1 MAKSTSQ
8 SGVIGLCLWASRYA
22 LRRWVPLAGV
32 LATLVLDA
40 GLNVLK
46 PWPMVFLVDHVLQ
59 TKPMPGWMARLIAL
73 LPGSPTTSQLIGWS
87 VAATILIFLL
97 SWTLELANAY
107 ANISLGQRMVYDL
120 ASDLFARLQ
129 QLSLRFHA
137 NQSVG
142 DNIRRVTT
150 DCACVSAIIK
160 DALLPVLSSLIMV
173 AAMFCILWNID
184 ARLALLALTVVPL
197 MLVVF
202 RFHAQPMLDLGCL
215 QQEEEARTY
224 EVVEQTLSAMPVIQ
238 AFCREEFNDRRFAQT
253 TGDALSAAL
262 KVTNLQLRFKVL
274 MGLVTAAGTAAI
286 LWFGARDALAGTMS
300 IGTILLFLSYL
311 GSLYSPLSTVIYTSS
326 TIQANAG
333 SAQRVRE
340 VLDSD
345 HEVADKPGAARLTSV
360 QGQVQIEDVTFGYSA
375 GRPVLR
381 NINLITKPGE
391 IIVLVGATGAG
402 KSTLAGLVP
411 RFFDPQMGRVLVD
424 GCDVRDIQ
432 LKSLR
437 QNVAIVSQESFLFPL
452 SVAENIAYAKPHATQ
467 KEIEAAAQ
475 AASAHDF
482 IAQLPRGYDTV
493 IGERGATLSGG
504 ERQRISIARALL
516 KDAPI
521 LILDEPTSALDLET
535 ENSLLD
541 ALERLTKGRTTF
553 VIAHRLAIARRADR
567 IIVLQDGQIVEAGT
581 HDELNAA
588 NGRYAEFLR
597 IQSAAEH
604 KS

>member
-1 MAKSTSQ
+1 MAKSTGQ
-8 SGVIGLCLWASRYA
+8 FGVIGLCMWASSYA

-32 LATLVLDA
+32 LATMVLDA

-59 TKPMPGWMARLIAL
+59 TKPMPGWMVGLIAL
-73 LPGSPTTSQLIGWS
+73 LPGTPTTSQFIGWS
-87 VAATILIFLL
+87 VVATVLIFLM
-97 SWTLELANAY
+97 SWALELANAY

-142 DNIRRVTT
+142 DNMRRVTT
-150 DCACVSAIIK
+150 DCTCISAIIK
-160 DALLPVLSSLIMV
+160 DAVLPVLSSLIMV
-173 AAMFCILWNID
+173 AAMFCILWNIN
-184 ARLALLALTVVPL
+184 AELALLALAVVPL

-202 RFHAQPMLDLGCL
+202 RFHAQPMLDLGCV

-224 EVVEQTLSAMPVIQ
+224 EVVEQTFSAMPVIQ
-238 AFCREEFNDRRFAQT
+238 AFCREEFNDRRFART
-253 TGDALSAAL
+253 TGSALSAAL
-262 KVTNLQLRFKVL
+262 KLTNLQLRFKVL
-274 MGLVTAAGTAAI
+274 MGLVTAAGTAGI
-286 LWFGARDALAGTMS
+286 LWFGAKDALAGTMS

-311 GSLYSPLSTVIYTSS
+311 GSLYTPLSTVIYTSS
-326 TIQANAG
+326 MIQASAG

-340 VLDSD
+340 VLDAD
-345 HEVADKPGAARLTSV
+345 HEVADKPGAIVLTSI
-360 QGQVQIEDVTFGYSA
+360 QGQVQIENVTFGYSSSRTA
-375 GRPVLR
+375 LR
-381 NINLITKPGE
+381 NINLVAKPGE
-391 IIVLVGATGAG
+391 TIVLVGATGAG
-402 KSTLAGLVP
+402 KSTLAALIP
-411 RFFDPQMGRVLVD
+411 RFFDPQTGRVLVD
-424 GCDVRDIQ
+424 GRDVRDIR

-437 QNVAIVSQESFLFPL
+437 QNIAIVSQEPFLFPL

-467 KEIEAAAQ
+467 KEIEAAAL
-475 AASAHDF
+475 AANAHHF
-482 IAQLPRGYDTV
+482 ITQLPQGYSTV

-553 VIAHRLAIARRADR
+553 VIAHRLSIARRADR
-567 IIVLQDGQIVEAGT
+567 IFVLQDGQIVETGM
-581 HDELNAA
+581 HDELAA
-588 NGRYAEFLR
+588 AKGRYAEFLR

-604 KS
+604 